1 MDYAP
6 INITFTDDEAPDT
19 ANVTCVMP
27 NFGSVTFKFFKGND
41 CWFLQYDE
49 YPLVKVSCGADLYLG
64 IDTGYAIKILP
75 ASGSTDEVTLDN
87 INDFYIGMIEK

>member
-6 INITFTDDEAPDT
+6 ISITFTDGVAPDKAT
-19 ANVTCVMP
+19 LNCTMP
-27 NFGSVTFKFFKGND
+27 TYGSITFTFYKGND
-41 CWFLQYDE
+41 SWYLQYLT

-75 ASGSTDEVTLDN
+75 ASGKTDEVTLN
-87 INDFYIGMIEK
+87 TINNFYIAMEEK